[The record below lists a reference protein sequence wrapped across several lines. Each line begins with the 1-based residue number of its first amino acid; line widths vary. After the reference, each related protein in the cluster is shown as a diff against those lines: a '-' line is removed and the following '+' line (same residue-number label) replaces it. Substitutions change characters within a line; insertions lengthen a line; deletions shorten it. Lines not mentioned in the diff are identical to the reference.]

1 MHRQQ
6 LIQHLAAEAQPVQV
20 VHDGFCAGFG
30 DAVNP
35 EYFIAVGR
43 SKFIQA
49 PENPFAVFPRC
60 VLPAFLFCTFVLNI
74 SIMAMVY
81 LVE

>member
-35 EYFIAVGR
+35 EYFIAVGQVEIYTGAGK
-43 SKFIQA
+43 S
-49 PENPFAVFPRC
+49 
-60 VLPAFLFCTFVLNI
+60 FLQYFHDASCLRFVLH
-74 SIMAMVY
+74 VRFEY
-81 LVE
+81 LYHGNGLVG